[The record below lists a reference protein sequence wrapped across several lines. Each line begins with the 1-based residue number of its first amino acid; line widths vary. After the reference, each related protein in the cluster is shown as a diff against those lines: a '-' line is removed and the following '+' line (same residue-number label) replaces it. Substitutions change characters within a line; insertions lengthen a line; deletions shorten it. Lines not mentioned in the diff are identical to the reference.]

1 MVAGPRN
8 NKMKSSPKAKVV
20 ASTPIKTTDTP
31 ADKPRGKTMG
41 ELLKPG
47 DLERAQPAYL
57 RGSNRSPS
65 A

>member
-1 MVAGPRN
+1 MARGPKTFDYN
-8 NKMKSSPKAKVV
+8 SNTKKLKL

-57 RGSNRSPS
+57 RGSHRSPS